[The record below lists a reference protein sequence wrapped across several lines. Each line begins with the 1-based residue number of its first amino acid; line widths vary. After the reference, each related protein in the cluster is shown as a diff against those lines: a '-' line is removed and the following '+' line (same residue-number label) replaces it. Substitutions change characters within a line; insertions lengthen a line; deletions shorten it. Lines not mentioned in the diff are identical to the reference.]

1 MSIPFLN
8 NINLNKNEL
17 QNVLLHKLAS
27 APGTPIAGQVYY
39 NTTDNKG
46 YLYDGTKWVEW
57 LDAASIGG
65 GDVSGPSTATD
76 GNIVVFDGASG
87 KTIKDSGKKP
97 SDYQPVSEKGAANGY
112 AGLDANGKVPTAQ
125 LPASV
130 TGGMQYKGA
139 WDASTGAYPADP
151 ETGWYYVVSVA
162 GTAGGTA
169 YNIGDWAVYNGTSWD
184 KIDNTDSVSSVN
196 GKTGAVVLGAA
207 DIDIADSGELFTA
220 TTVEAALAEVKGQAN
235 ALPQIYAANIGNGSS
250 TDIVVTHNLG
260 TRDVLVQVRDN
271 ASPYDYVM
279 VDIEATTENT
289 VTLRFAVAPAENAY
303 RCIVMG

>member
-27 APGTPIAGQVYY
+27 APGAPVAGQVYY

-46 YLYDGTKWVEW
+46 YLYDGTKWVAW

-65 GDVSGPSTATD
+65 GDVSGPGSATD
-76 GNIVVFDGASG
+76 GNIVVFDGVSG

-130 TGGMQYKGA
+130 TGGLEYKGA

-220 TTVEAALAEVKGQAN
+220 TTVEAALAEVKAQAN
-235 ALPQIYAANIGNGSS
+235 ALPQIHAANVGNGSS

>member
-1 MSIPFLN
+1 MAIPFQSPVDMT
-8 NINLNKNEL
+8 KNEI

-27 APGTPIAGQVYY
+27 APGTPVAGQVYY

-46 YLYDGTKWVEW
+46 YLYDGTKWVAW

-130 TGGMQYKGA
+130 TGGLEYKGA
-139 WDASTGAYPADP
+139 WDASTEAYPADP

-220 TTVEAALAEVKGQAN
+220 TTVEAALAEVKAQAN
-235 ALPQIYAANIGNGSS
+235 ALPQIHAANVGNGSS

>member
-27 APGTPIAGQVYY
+27 APGTPVAGQIYY
-39 NTTDNKG
+39 NTTDDKG
-46 YLYDGTKWVEW
+46 YLYDGTKWVAW

-139 WDASTGAYPADP
+139 WDASTEAYPADP

-196 GKTGAVVLGAA
+196 GKTGAVELGAA

-220 TTVEAALAEVKGQAN
+220 TTVEAALAEVKAQAN
-235 ALPQIYAANIGNGSS
+235 ALPQIHAANVGNGSS

>member
-27 APGTPIAGQVYY
+27 APGTPVAGQVYY

-46 YLYDGTKWVEW
+46 YLYDGTKWVAW

-130 TGGMQYKGA
+130 TGGLEYKGA
-139 WDASTGAYPADP
+139 WDASTEAYPADP

-196 GKTGAVVLGAA
+196 GKTGAVELGAA

-220 TTVEAALAEVKGQAN
+220 TTVEAALAEVKAQAN
-235 ALPQIYAANIGNGSS
+235 ALPQIHAANVGNGSS

>member
-27 APGTPIAGQVYY
+27 APGTPVAGQVYY

-46 YLYDGTKWVEW
+46 YLYDGTKWVAW

-76 GNIVVFDGASG
+76 GNIVVFDGVSG

-130 TGGMQYKGA
+130 TGGLEYKGA

-151 ETGWYYVVSVA
+151 EAGWYYVVSVA

-184 KIDNTDSVSSVN
+184 KIDNTDAVNSVN
-196 GKTGAVVLGAA
+196 GKTGAVELGAA

-220 TTVEAALAEVKGQAN
+220 TTVEAALAEVKAQAN
-235 ALPQIYAANIGNGSS
+235 ALPQIHAANVGNGSS